1 MSKDTE
7 SQTALAVFLM
17 VFGAALPLLGIASWD
32 QALDFD
38 PCANIFAKPG
48 QCITSGLS
56 FAGGGAFL
64 IIMGVTL
71 VGSATSRKRT
81 EKVGLGA
88 VLAIVWLGLWM
99 VVIGAAM
106 IFAGLSLP

>member
-1 MSKDTE
+1 M
-7 SQTALAVFLM
+7 LAVFFI
-17 VFGAALPLLGIASWD
+17 VFGTALPILGIASWD

-38 PCANIFAKPG
+38 PCVNIFSKPG

-56 FAGGGAFL
+56 FAGGGALL
-64 IIMGVTL
+64 IILGVTF
-71 VGSATSRKRT
+71 VGSAASSMRAT
-81 EKVGLGA
+81 KVSLRA
-88 VLAIVWLGLWM
+88 TLATAWLGLWM